1 VAYGTDWRFGQCF
14 GLEPRF
20 DNTNSFYGLIL
31 PQFYGDVAVNNLTIR
46 IGHFATNTSLE
57 KVPAVANFFYS
68 HAYLMAGYFDPLLV
82 TGLQGEY
89 KIGDNFTAVGGI
101 NRGWMQF
108 EDPADTWHFLGGVK
122 WTDDDKRQ
130 NLSLMVDSGSEIG
143 FVGVHSRNSFFMVYT
158 CNLTE
163 RWQYGAQYNLG
174 QEVNGSFV
182 NPGQNANWYG
192 TEQLLTYKINQKWS
206 AGMRYEW
213 VRDDQGARVAGV
225 GNVLLTDRGWN
236 GQPGFTGS
244 FQDVSL
250 GLNYR
255 PNSNIVI
262 RPETRWD
269 MYDGPVNVAGEL
281 PYGNHTRS
289 SQFTFACDL
298 IVTY

>member
-1 VAYGTDWRFGQCF
+1 
-14 GLEPRF
+14 
-20 DNTNSFYGLIL
+20 
-31 PQFYGDVAVNNLTIR
+31 
-46 IGHFATNTSLE
+46 
-57 KVPAVANFFYS
+57 
-68 HAYLMAGYFDPLLV
+68 
-82 TGLQGEY
+82 
-89 KIGDNFTAVGGI
+89 
-101 NRGWMQF
+101 
-108 EDPADTWHFLGGVK
+108 
-122 WTDDDKRQ
+122 
-130 NLSLMVDSGSEIG
+130 
-143 FVGVHSRNSFFMVYT
+143 
-158 CNLTE
+158 
-163 RWQYGAQYNLG
+163 
-174 QEVNGSFV
+174 
-182 NPGQNANWYG
+182 
-192 TEQLLTYKINQKWS
+192 
-206 AGMRYEW
+206 MRYEW